1 MNACSAFLAD
11 THCHLMLS
19 DFDQDLP
26 QVLARAW
33 EAGVNRLLV
42 PGLDLAT
49 SRSAVELAEQHP
61 QVFAAIGVHPHYA
74 ETWNN
79 VTETELR
86 MLARSPKVVAI
97 GEIGLDYYRNLSPPE
112 TQRTIFKAQ
121 LDLAAELERPV
132 VIHNRQSIDDVM
144 AHLLTWS
151 MDLPQGLVGKAGVL
165 HANSANLEI
174 ADKAIAAGFYIGVAG
189 PVTYPNAET
198 LRQIT
203 TRLPIERQILET
215 DAPFLAPNPNRG
227 QRNEPA
233 YLRLVAERFATLH
246 GISLVDAA
254 KKTSQNAT
262 NLFNWNHENENSYIL

>member
-19 DFDQDLP
+19 DFDHDLP

-42 PGLDLAT
+42 PGLDLDT

-79 VTETELR
+79 VIETELR

-112 TQRTIFKAQ
+112 IQRAVFKAQ
-121 LDLAAELERPV
+121 LELAAELERPV

-151 MDLPQGLVGKAGVL
+151 MDLPQGLIGKVGVL
-165 HANSANLEI
+165 HANSADLET
-174 ADKAIAAGFYIGVAG
+174 ANKAIAAGFYIGVAG
-189 PVTYPNAET
+189 PVTYHNAET

-215 DAPFLAPNPNRG
+215 DAPFLTPHPNRG

-233 YLRLVAERFATLH
+233 YVRLVAEQFATLH
-246 GISLVDAA
+246 NISLADAA
-254 KKTSQNAT
+254 AKTSQNAT
-262 NLFNWNHENENSYIL
+262 NLFNWNHENENNYIL

>member
-1 MNACSAFLAD
+1 
-11 THCHLMLS
+11 MLS

-74 ETWNN
+74 DTWNN
-79 VTETELR
+79 VIETELR
-86 MLARSPKVVAI
+86 MLAHSPKVVAI

-112 TQRTIFKAQ
+112 TQRTVFKAQ

-144 AHLLTWS
+144 THLLTWS

-165 HANSANLEI
+165 HANSADLET
-174 ADKAIAAGFYIGVAG
+174 ANKAIAAGFYIGVAG
-189 PVTYPNAET
+189 PVTYRNAET

-203 TRLPIERQILET
+203 IQLPIERQILET
-215 DAPFLAPNPNRG
+215 DAPFLTPHPNRG

-233 YLRLVAERFATLH
+233 YVRLVAERFATLH
-246 GISLVDAA
+246 SISLADATA
-254 KKTSQNAT
+254 KTSQNAT